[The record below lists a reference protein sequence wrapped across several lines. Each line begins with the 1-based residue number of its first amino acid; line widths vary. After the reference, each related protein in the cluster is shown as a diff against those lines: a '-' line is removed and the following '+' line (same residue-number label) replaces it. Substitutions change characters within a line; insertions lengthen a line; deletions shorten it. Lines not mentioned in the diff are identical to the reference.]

1 MTYYFF
7 RSLDAATPTNEQLE
21 TPKHLREMLKKSQES
36 LLKAKQKS
44 PEVKEKLKKK
54 KKKKSKGGP
63 SSSDPH
69 YNQVTHIKVPKINLN
84 ALFRV

>member
-1 MTYYFF
+1 M
-7 RSLDAATPTNEQLE
+7 DAATPTNEQLE

-69 YNQVTHIKVPKINLN
+69 YNQVTHTKVPNFNLN